1 MINVVLAEDQTMLR
15 QAMVQL
21 MEMHE
26 EINIIE
32 NVGDGL
38 EAFRVIQENEV
49 DVVILDVEMPGLTG
63 LEILQLIREKAIN
76 VKVIIVTTFK
86 RPGYFEKAVTYD
98 VDAHV
103 LKERSVGEL
112 VQTIHRVM
120 RGEKEY
126 SEVLMSSIFTER
138 NPLTLKEQTV
148 LKEIGNGLSN
158 REIAKALFLSNGTV
172 RNYISTIMD
181 KLEADNRFDAW
192 KTAYDKGWI

>member
-98 VDAHV
+98 VDAYV

>member
-38 EAFRVIQENEV
+38 EAFRVIQDNEV
-49 DVVILDVEMPGLTG
+49 DVAILDVEMPGLTG

-98 VDAHV
+98 VDAYV

>member
-1 MINVVLAEDQTMLR
+1 MKLSLITKEKENNDYDLELLVDRDQ
-15 QAMVQL
+15 
-21 MEMHE
+21 
-26 EINIIE
+26 
-32 NVGDGL
+32 
-38 EAFRVIQENEV
+38 V
-49 DVVILDVEMPGLTG
+49 DVAILDVEMPGLTG

-76 VKVIIVTTFK
+76 VKVIIVITFK

-98 VDAHV
+98 VDAYV